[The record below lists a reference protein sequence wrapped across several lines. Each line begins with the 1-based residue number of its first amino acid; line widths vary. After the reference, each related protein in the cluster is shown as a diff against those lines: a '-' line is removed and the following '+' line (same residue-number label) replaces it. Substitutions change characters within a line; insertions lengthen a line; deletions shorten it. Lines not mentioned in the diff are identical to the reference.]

1 MPCRAI
7 IAYRSNRSRQIECA
21 HRLLDFGSLGLGL
34 WNAKLKTSEVSF
46 ERYWNE
52 VSITLDQVVP
62 WGRSLDEYKRI
73 FDMSERD
80 LAAKI
85 LGCGDGPASFNAEMT
100 ALGRSVVSCDP
111 IYAFSKEQIARR
123 VEATYDPIVEQVRWN
138 AQNYI
143 WSDFRDPDALGQ
155 HRLATMRAFLADF
168 DTGRATARYL
178 PDALPALSFADG
190 QFDLALCSHL
200 LFLYSEQLTLEFH
213 VAAIHELGRVARE
226 VRIFPL
232 LALDC
237 RTSPHVAPVQARLR
251 EAGLVVEI
259 QRVPY
264 EFQAGGD
271 QMMQI
276 FSDR

>member
-1 MPCRAI
+1 M
-7 IAYRSNRSRQIECA
+7 
-21 HRLLDFGSLGLGL
+21 
-34 WNAKLKTSEVSF
+34 
-46 ERYWNE
+46 
-52 VSITLDQVVP
+52 SITLDQVVP
-62 WGRSLDEYKRI
+62 WGRSLAEYRRM

-100 ALGRSVVSCDP
+100 ALGRAVVSCDP

-123 VEATYDPIVEQVRWN
+123 VQDTYDPIVEQVRLK
-138 AQNYI
+138 AENYV
-143 WSDFRDPDALGQ
+143 WTDFRNPDDLGR

-168 DTGRATARYL
+168 DAGRDAGRYL
-178 PDALPALSFADG
+178 PDALPSLSFRDG

-200 LFLYSEQLTLEFH
+200 LFLYSEQLALEFH
-213 VAAIHELGRVARE
+213 AAAIRELCSVAHE

-237 RTSPHVAPVQARLR
+237 RPSPHIEPLLGRMRQ
-251 EAGLVVEI
+251 AGLVAEI
-259 QRVPY
+259 VRVPY

-271 QMMQI
+271 HMI
-276 FSDR
+276 SL

>member
-1 MPCRAI
+1 M
-7 IAYRSNRSRQIECA
+7 
-21 HRLLDFGSLGLGL
+21 
-34 WNAKLKTSEVSF
+34 
-46 ERYWNE
+46 
-52 VSITLDQVVP
+52 SIRLDQVVP
-62 WGRSLDEYKRI
+62 WGRSLAEYQRM

-85 LGCGDGPASFNAEMT
+85 LGCGDGPASFNAEMS

-111 IYAFSKEQIARR
+111 IYAFSKEQIAQR
-123 VEATYDPIVEQVRWN
+123 VQDTYDPIVEQVRRN
-138 AQNYI
+138 AQNYV

-155 HRLATMRAFLADF
+155 HRLATMHAFLADF
-168 DTGRATARYL
+168 DAGRAAARYL
-178 PDALPALSFADG
+178 PDALPALSFPDG

-213 VAAIHELGRVARE
+213 VASIRELCRVARE

-237 RTSPHVAPVQARLR
+237 RLSPHIVPVQERLR
-251 EAGLVVEI
+251 QAGFVVEI
-259 QRVPY
+259 QHVPY

-271 QMMQI
+271 QMM
-276 FSDR
+276 RVCHV

>member
-1 MPCRAI
+1 M
-7 IAYRSNRSRQIECA
+7 
-21 HRLLDFGSLGLGL
+21 
-34 WNAKLKTSEVSF
+34 
-46 ERYWNE
+46 
-52 VSITLDQVVP
+52 SITLDQVVP
-62 WGRSLDEYKRI
+62 WGRSLAEYQRM
-73 FDMSERD
+73 FDMSQRD

-100 ALGRSVVSCDP
+100 ALGFSVVSCDP

-123 VEATYDPIVEQVRWN
+123 VEDTYDPIVEQVRQN
-138 AQNYI
+138 AQNYV

-168 DTGRATARYL
+168 DAGRAAARYL
-178 PDALPALSFADG
+178 PDALPSLSFADS

-200 LFLYSEQLTLEFH
+200 LFLYSEQLSLEFH
-213 VAAIHELGRVARE
+213 AAAIHELGRVACE

-237 RTSPHVAPVQARLR
+237 RPSPHIQPLGARLR
-251 EAGLVVEI
+251 EAGLMTEI
-259 QRVPY
+259 VRVPY

-271 QMMQI
+271 QMMRI
-276 FSDR
+276 YRVFEKS

>member
-1 MPCRAI
+1 M
-7 IAYRSNRSRQIECA
+7 
-21 HRLLDFGSLGLGL
+21 
-34 WNAKLKTSEVSF
+34 
-46 ERYWNE
+46 
-52 VSITLDQVVP
+52 SITLEQVVP
-62 WGRSLDEYKRI
+62 WGRSLDEYRRM
-73 FDMSERD
+73 FEMSERN
-80 LAAKI
+80 LAANI

-123 VEATYDPIVEQVRWN
+123 VEETYDPIIEQVRRN
-138 AQNYI
+138 AQNYV

-168 DTGRATARYL
+168 DAGRTAARYL

-213 VAAIHELGRVARE
+213 TAAIHELCRVARE

-237 RTSPHVAPVQARLR
+237 RRSPHIAPVQERLC
-251 EAGLVVEI
+251 EAGFVVEI
-259 QRVPY
+259 QHVPY
-264 EFQAGGD
+264 EFQAGGN
-271 QMMQI
+271 QMMRI
-276 FSDR
+276 SRS

>member
-1 MPCRAI
+1 M
-7 IAYRSNRSRQIECA
+7 
-21 HRLLDFGSLGLGL
+21 
-34 WNAKLKTSEVSF
+34 
-46 ERYWNE
+46 
-52 VSITLDQVVP
+52 SIRLDQVVP
-62 WGRSLDEYKRI
+62 WGRSLDEYRRM

-111 IYAFSKEQIARR
+111 IYAFSSEQIARR
-123 VEATYDPIVEQVRWN
+123 VEETYDPIVEQVRRN

-143 WSDFRDPDALGQ
+143 WSEFRDPDALGQ
-155 HRLATMRAFLADF
+155 HRMATMRAFLADF
-168 DTGRATARYL
+168 DTGRAAARYL
-178 PDALPALSFADG
+178 PDALPALSFADR

-200 LFLYSEQLTLEFH
+200 LFLYSEQLSLAFH
-213 VAAIHELGRVARE
+213 VAAVRELCRVARE

-237 RTSPHVAPVQARLR
+237 RPSPHIAPVR
-251 EAGLVVEI
+251 EQLSAAGFTVDI
-259 QRVPY
+259 QWVPY

-271 QMMQI
+271 HMI
-276 FSDR
+276 RIAYA